1 MVEAIKNAVGT
12 LNALGLT
19 SSYQNEGSAWETNWQ
34 EGKGHHMLLTR
45 VDLINFLIS
54 LRFKPFLVTNT
65 TSCSRSNRNTIR
77 PTVRLARWPFSLI
90 LTLYADD
97 RSRM

>member
-34 EGKGHHMLLTR
+34 EGKGHHVLLTR
-45 VDLINFLIS
+45 VDLINFDFFTSQAFFGYKYTQLQEI
-54 LRFKPFLVTNT
+54 KQKYDPTNC
-65 TSCSRSNRNTIR
+65 TSSEMVSFSD
-77 PTVRLARWPFSLI
+77 PDPVR
-90 LTLYADD
+90 
-97 RSRM
+97 